1 MIELNGFSLKTIHI
15 PTKINP
21 AYKSTSETTPQGKD
35 GIIESNKDTWVWAQ
49 NMTDTIDI
57 LIK

>member
-1 MIELNGFSLKTIHI
+1 MAVVKLPKVARKTNQMIELNGFSLKTIHI

-35 GIIESNKDTWVWAQ
+35 GIIESNKDT
-49 NMTDTIDI
+49 
-57 LIK
+57 